1 MKYNNKLE
9 LIETIKN
16 NASLFI
22 EEYSNINEE
31 SMKIIDE
38 EV

>member
-9 LIETIKN
+9 LIEAIKN

-22 EEYSNINEE
+22 EEYSSINEE
-31 SMKIIDE
+31 SMKLIDE
-38 EV
+38 